1 MPGARQH
8 LVPNRVL
15 AGLPRK
21 DYRKLLPVLEPV
33 ELAFGQILYESQA
46 RIRYVY
52 FPNDCFVSMLTGV
65 DGARSAEVGLIGS
78 EGMIGLPVALGIAV
92 SPFRAVVQG
101 GGTAM
106 RMKIADFRREFKE
119 SAALKRELFLFTHLL
134 MIQIAQTAACNRFH
148 RVTQRM
154 ARWMLMTSDRIKS
167 NEFRITQEFLALMLG
182 VRRVG
187 VSVAASDLRK
197 RKLMAYRRGT
207 FTILDHRGLLA
218 AACGCY
224 EIVKDVYARA
234 QGSRDL
240 SHQHRSS
247 HTLNRTDG

>member
-1 MPGARQH
+1 
-8 LVPNRVL
+8 LVANRVL

-33 ELAFGQILYESQA
+33 NLAFGTVLYESHA
-46 RIRYVY
+46 RIRHVY
-52 FPNDCFVSMLTGV
+52 FPNDCLVSMLTGV
-65 DGARSAEVGLIGS
+65 NGDRSAEVGLIGS

-106 RMKIADFRREFKE
+106 RMKIADFRREFSE

-148 RVTQRM
+148 VVTQRM
-154 ARWMLMTSDRIKS
+154 ARWMLMTSDRVNAI
-167 NEFRITQEFLALMLG
+167 EIRITQEFLALMLG

-187 VSVAASDLRK
+187 VSVAASGLRE
-197 RKLMAYRRGT
+197 RKLIGYRRGT
-207 FTILDHRGLLA
+207 FTILNRRGLLA

-224 EIVKDVYARA
+224 KTVTDVYARA
-234 QGSRDL
+234 QGSRAV
-240 SHQHRSS
+240 SR
-247 HTLNRTDG
+247 